1 MFRPERMLY
10 FSIVVP
16 VEYEDELINALV
28 KVGLVQL
35 NYELRRV
42 RVTMP
47 KVLEEA
53 LKGRLRPEDLNMD
66 EALKIVQSR
75 LPSGDELR
83 VKVEELYSEYSRL
96 LQLKYL
102 ISELGRR
109 KVHPEFLRHRG
120 LVLFRLFEGEKQAVQ
135 NAISEFKAA
144 GMVAEEIPIGEKRY
158 VLTITSL
165 RHEVELYSIASKC
178 NLTEVKLPKWLYTTF
193 EEAEKNIDSKINEV
207 KRRTINYLS
216 LIAHRILREADRIL
230 KKVEYREDEIDR
242 LIVKVEDSCKAIREA
257 LQALRTNVTK
267 LLCLKKY
274 VQALR
279 REVKVKPLK
288 EVVEL
293 NDHVLK
299 GVVGLNEALR
309 KLSLYGVEEYLLK
322 NLYKR
327 VLELKAAIDIGLI
340 GEDIVREFR
349 EYVTKLNIASTIM
362 YLMRN
367 NPKKILDKRD
377 LKVINELDRIL
388 KGEIEVKESPR
399 INLKLAEEYGRVAIE
414 LGRAKDDINSKLN
427 KLLDMLDRGEMAKI
441 VDEVDYIIDDIKR
454 KFENTSKL
462 IALEPY
468 VKAYFRVKNVIKR
481 IRVFRKKGVCITEGW
496 IPERYYE
503 VFKETIK
510 RSIHKIFYFK
520 LSEPSREEKPPTMLR
535 VKGLISRLATLTLS
549 RGIPSYWELDPTPI
563 FIALFTLM
571 YGIMF
576 GDLGL
581 GAIILAFGLFL
592 YVKKKR
598 FLGLTTHEIEVFGAF
613 CIACGV
619 AAIVF
624 GGLYGIA
631 FLKEIAEHA
640 ILPRPLHDIADIIK
654 IALIFGVIQLLIGMT
669 MHFAN
674 MLYVRDYLAAFFDG
688 TGLVGII
695 YYSIGVYLAYNI
707 AKSGFDMKVLM
718 SPKLRPY
725 TMTALLMMILVIVG
739 AFLKAKVKGEREELM
754 TGIIE
759 LIEMLIAYP
768 ANSLSYIRLAAF
780 AMAHEA
786 FGALAIELAKM
797 IPPIASFLFAN
808 IIVLAIEG
816 LAVGIQALRL
826 VYYEFATKFFAGE
839 GELFKPLLEKPP

>member
-16 VEYEDELINALV
+16 VEYEDDLINALV

-35 NYELRRV
+35 NYELKRV

-47 KVLEEA
+47 KVFEEA
-53 LKGRLRPEDLNMD
+53 LKGRLKPEDLNMD

-75 LPSGDELR
+75 LPRGDELR

-96 LQLKYL
+96 LHFKHL
-102 ISELGRR
+102 ISELDRR
-109 KVHPEFLRHRG
+109 NIQPELLRRRG
-120 LVLFRLFEGEKQAVQ
+120 LVLFRLFEGERQAVQ
-135 NAISEFKAA
+135 DAISEFKVA
-144 GMVAEEIPIGEKRY
+144 GMVAEEIPVGEKRY

-165 RHEVELYSIASKC
+165 RREVELYSIASRH
-178 NLTEVKLPKWLYTTF
+178 NLTEVKLPEWLYTTLRRAR
-193 EEAEKNIDSKINEV
+193 EIVNSKINEV

-216 LIAHRILREADRIL
+216 LIANKILRE
-230 KKVEYREDEIDR
+230 VEYEGAEITK
-242 LIVKVEDSCKAIREA
+242 LIVKVEDSCKAIRET
-257 LQALRTNVTK
+257 LQALRADITK
-267 LLCLKKY
+267 LFCLKKY
-274 VQALR
+274 AQALKG
-279 REVKVKPLK
+279 EVKIKPLK

-293 NDHVLK
+293 NEDVLK
-299 GVVGLNEALR
+299 GVTSLNEALK
-309 KLSLYGVEEYLLK
+309 KLSIHDVEEYLLK
-322 NLYKR
+322 NLYDR
-327 VLELKAAIDIGLI
+327 VLELKAAIDRGLKN
-340 GEDIVREFR
+340 EDIVKEFR
-349 EYVTKLNIASTIM
+349 ENLTKLNIASTIV
-362 YLMRN
+362 YLARN
-367 NPKKILDKRD
+367 KPKKILDKKD
-377 LKVINELDRIL
+377 LKIINELDRIL
-388 KGEIEVKESPR
+388 KGEIEIKESPR
-399 INLKLAEEYGRVAIE
+399 IGLKLAEEYSRMAIE
-414 LGRAKDDINSKLN
+414 LSKVKDNINGNLK
-427 KLLDMLDRGEMAKI
+427 KLLDMLDKEEMDKI
-441 VDEVDYIIDDIKR
+441 IDKADYIINDIMK
-454 KFENTSKL
+454 KIKNASKL

-468 VKAYFRVKNVIKR
+468 VKAYLKAKNVVKR
-481 IRVFRKKGVCITEGW
+481 IKVFRKKGVCIIEGW
-496 IPERYYE
+496 IPERYYK

-510 RSIHKIFYFK
+510 KSIRKIFYFK
-520 LSEPSREEKPPTMLR
+520 VSEPSKEEKPPTMLR

-613 CIACGV
+613 CIACGT

-640 ILPRPLHDIADIIK
+640 ILPRPLHDITDIIK

-674 MLYVRDYLAAFFDG
+674 MLYVRDYLAAVFDG
-688 TGLVGII
+688 TGLAGII

-707 AKSGFDMKVLM
+707 AKSGFDMKVLI

-725 TMTALLMMILVIVG
+725 TMTALLMMILVLVG

-754 TGIIE
+754 AGIIE

-797 IPPIASFLFAN
+797 IPPVVSFLFAN
-808 IIVLAIEG
+808 MIVLAIEG

-839 GELFKPLLEKPP
+839 GELFRPLLEKPSLK